1 MAVSMKYAK
10 DIMIISMI
18 AGVFILMGIIVIGD
32 YYIAM
37 IEHRPP
43 DESVVTLL
51 KMTLT
56 GVIGVIAG
64 YLGR

>member
-1 MAVSMKYAK
+1 
-10 DIMIISMI
+10 MIISMI

>member
-1 MAVSMKYAK
+1 MKHAK
-10 DIMIISMI
+10 EIMVIAMI
-18 AGVFILMGIIVIGD
+18 FGVFLLLTVIIVGD
-32 YYIAM
+32 YYNALR
-37 IEHRPP
+37 EHRPP
-43 DESVVTLL
+43 DESVITLL

>member
-1 MAVSMKYAK
+1 MAASMKYAK

>member
-1 MAVSMKYAK
+1 MAASMKHAK

>member
-1 MAVSMKYAK
+1 MVASMKHAK

>member
-1 MAVSMKYAK
+1 MKHAK
-10 DIMIISMI
+10 EIMVIAMI
-18 AGVFILMGIIVIGD
+18 FGVFLLLTVIIAGD
-32 YYIAM
+32 YYIALR
-37 IEHRPP
+37 EHRPP
-43 DESVVTLL
+43 DESVITLL